1 MNRLSRRIA
10 SLEASRP
17 ALRPKAFYDF
27 DNVPADL
34 LERLA
39 AAARSEADL
48 VDDDF
53 YAMQQ
58 WRVRR

>member
-39 AAARSEADL
+39 AAAHGKGELS
-48 VDDDF
+48 DDDY

-58 WRVRR
+58 WRICR